1 MRIAVVGTGI
11 SGMTAAYRLQDRH
24 ELTVFEANGYIGG
37 HTNTVDVE
45 AGGRTWAVDTG
56 FIVFNDWTYPNFI
69 ALMDRLG
76 VESQPSNMSFSVHC
90 ERTGLE
96 YCGSS
101 LNQLF
106 AQRRNI
112 VSPGFYGMIA
122 DILRFNRESL
132 GLLETGDDR
141 LSLGEYLEQG
151 RYGRRFVEHYIIPMG
166 AAIWSSSPDRMYRF
180 PARYFVEF
188 FSNHGMLNVKN
199 RPTWRVIKGGSRAYV
214 GKLVSGFRDRIR
226 LNTPVESVRRHAG
239 GVIVHAGGDSGE
251 FDAVIMACH
260 SDQALRLLADPGAD
274 ESEILGAIP
283 YQPNEA
289 VLHTDTRL
297 LPDRRIAWS
306 AWNYHIPKDDRASVA
321 LTYDMNILQSL
332 DAPVEFCVTLN
343 HDDLI
348 AEDQIL
354 RRIAYDHPVYTPEGI
369 AAQKRLGEI
378 NGARRTFFAGAYWG
392 FGFHEDGVK
401 SGMAAADAVE
411 AWALQGVRERGEQL
425 PLRRAG

>member
-11 SGMTAAYRLQDRH
+11 SGMTAAYRLQEHH

-45 AGGRTWAVDTG
+45 AGGRNWAVDTG

-69 ALMDRLG
+69 ALMERLG
-76 VESQPSNMSFSVHC
+76 VASQPSNMSFSVHC
-90 ERTGLE
+90 ERSGLE

-106 AQRRNI
+106 AQRRNL

-132 GLLETGDDR
+132 ALLDTQDDR
-141 LSLGEYLEQG
+141 LSLGDYLEQG

-188 FSNHGMLNVKN
+188 FSNHGMLNIKN

-214 GKLVSGFRDRIR
+214 EKLVAGFRDRIL
-226 LNTPVESVRRHAG
+226 LNTPVESVRRHAD
-239 GVIVHAGGDSGE
+239 GVTVRAGGASGE

-260 SDQALRLLADPGAD
+260 SDQSLRLLADPSA
-274 ESEILGAIP
+274 EEAQILGAIP
-283 YQPNEA
+283 YQANEA

-297 LPDRRIAWS
+297 LPRREMAWS
-306 AWNYHIPKDDRASVA
+306 AWNYHIPKNETGSVA

-332 DAPVEFCVTLN
+332 EAPVEFCVTLN

-348 AEDQIL
+348 AEDRIL
-354 RRIAYDHPVYTPEGI
+354 RRIAYEHPVYTPEGI
-369 AAQKRLGEI
+369 AAQKRVGEI

-401 SGMAAADAVE
+401 SGLAAADAVE
-411 AWALQGVRERGEQL
+411 AWVRTGEAHGGEQL